1 MSAARRVRAA
11 AKGCAARASVAPL
24 VACALAL
31 VSGARAAEARE
42 AAPRTA
48 PRSAETT
55 TYETQAGDSLYSIAA
70 RYLSDP
76 GGWKT
81 LARLNHVSAPR
92 RLKPG
97 TVLRV
102 PVALLRQDPLS
113 ATVIAAN
120 GLVQHAFR
128 NGALLPLGVGA
139 KLVEGD
145 RVQTGKNGF
154 AALELADGSHLVVPP
169 DTWLDLAT
177 LRQTALTGATDR
189 IVDLHRGEVN
199 TEVTHATKK
208 DDRFQI
214 RSPSVVAG
222 VRGTQFRVAYDS
234 ANAAGASTAV
244 EVLDG
249 AVGVDAATLAQG
261 RRGAYAVAPAPGQPL
276 AASEQLVLACHGNVT
291 LAGQTAGSPIAL
303 LDAPALQNAAKVQDD
318 ADVAFDIAPLSGAR
332 GYRVQIG
339 RDAGLLDL
347 IRDVRSDTPH
357 VAIGALDDGTYFVRI
372 SAIDA
377 QGLEGMPAAYAFE
390 RRQLALGATA
400 GPIAGSRDFAFRWFV
415 EQGAQNTRFRL
426 VLAATPDL
434 RAPLIDHPDI
444 AAGEAVVRDL
454 PKGVYYWTVIAE
466 QFDHGR
472 YYQKASPV
480 RSFRLDW

>member
-1 MSAARRVRAA
+1 MSAARRTRAA
-11 AKGCAARASVAPL
+11 AKGRAACASAAPL
-24 VACALAL
+24 VACAFAL
-31 VSGARAAEARE
+31 VSGARAVEARE
-42 AAPRTA
+42 AAPRTTG
-48 PRSAETT
+48 RVTETT
-55 TYETQAGDSLYSIAA
+55 PYETRAGDSLYSIAA
-70 RYLSDP
+70 RYLQNPAD
-76 GGWKT
+76 WKT
-81 LARLNHVSAPR
+81 LARVNRVSAPR
-92 RLKPG
+92 RLQPG

-120 GLVQHAFR
+120 GPAQHAFR
-128 NGALLPLGVGA
+128 NGPLLPLRVGA

-145 RVQTGKNGF
+145 RVQTGTNGF
-154 AALELADGSHLVVPP
+154 ATLELADGSHLVLPA
-169 DTWLDLAT
+169 DTSLNLAT
-177 LRQTALTGATDR
+177 LRQTVLTGATDR
-189 IVDLHRGEVN
+189 VVDLHRGEVN

-222 VRGTQFRVAYDS
+222 VRGTQFRVTYDGTH
-234 ANAAGASTAV
+234 AAGAATTV

-249 AVGVDAATLAQG
+249 AVGVDTTSLAQG
-261 RRGAYAVAPAPGQPL
+261 WRGAYAAAPAPGQPL
-276 AASEQLVLACHGNVT
+276 AASEQLVLARYGSVT
-291 LAGQTAGSPIAL
+291 VAGEAAGSPVAL
-303 LDAPALQNAAKVQDD
+303 LEAPALQNASKIQDD
-318 ADVAFDIAPLSGAR
+318 ADVAFDLAPPSGAR

-347 IRDVRSDTPH
+347 VRDVRSNAPH
-357 VAIGALDDGTYFVRI
+357 VSIGALDDGTYFVRI

-377 QGLEGMPAAYAFE
+377 RGLEGIPAAYAFE
-390 RRQLALGATA
+390 RRRLALGASA
-400 GPIAGSRDFAFRWFV
+400 GPIEGSRDFAFRWFV
-415 EQGAQNTRFRL
+415 EQGAQDTHFRF

-434 RAPLIDHPDI
+434 RVPLVDHPDI

-472 YYQKASPV
+472 YYQKASPIQ
-480 RSFRLDW
+480 SFRLDW